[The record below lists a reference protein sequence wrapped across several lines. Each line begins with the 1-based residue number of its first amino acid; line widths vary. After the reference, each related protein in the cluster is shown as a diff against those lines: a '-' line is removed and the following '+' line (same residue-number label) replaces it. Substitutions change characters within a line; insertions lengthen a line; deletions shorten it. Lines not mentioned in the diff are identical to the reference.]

1 MTHRILILTLG
12 ILILPH
18 GLRAASSAVT
28 EKEYQQ
34 VRTIALRDARV
45 QSAYRDADRRL
56 DSKIIQ
62 IDPAL
67 ASYVNARQAAREG
80 TAAPKAAAKP
90 VTAKPFIAAKPAAP

>member
-1 MTHRILILTLG
+1 MSVRQRALAAAFSLRYRTRMIHRICILTLG
-12 ILILPH
+12 IFILPH
-18 GLRAASSAVT
+18 GLRAASPGAT

-56 DSKIIQ
+56 DAKIIQ

-67 ASYVNARQAAREG
+67 NP
-80 TAAPKAAAKP
+80 T
-90 VTAKPFIAAKPAAP
+90 